1 MVNPSLRWRVQHL
14 MRHLIADIHR
24 HDIEGAIRVA
34 MAVGLPLLALDA
46 IGRLDLAVYAAF
58 GGLAM
63 LYGHGESAKRR
74 VETQIVAGVGLVGA
88 IAVAMAYSAAQA
100 PVAVLGVL
108 LAVTVIAAATLGAA
122 MRWVPRGEMFFVL
135 VLLIIASIPTSWDRL
150 PLGIAVGAGG
160 AALSVLLAVLNGI
173 GAPKDEP
180 KPDGWRRRI
189 AAGYADLD
197 RRQHLVLVVAA
208 TLGVLT
214 AWAMALVLGVGNPF
228 WAAVTVAALMPALA
242 AADVWRR
249 TLHLMLGTLGGV
261 AIATFLFSF
270 NPGHLALIA
279 IIIVCQA
286 VAEIVVSRNYGVSLL
301 FFSPLAIGMSNLSR
315 GAPWQPLLV
324 ERVAEAALG
333 TAVALLTIFVGR
345 RILKAL

>member
-1 MVNPSLRWRVQHL
+1 
-14 MRHLIADIHR
+14 MRRLLADIHR
-24 HDIEGAIRVA
+24 HDIEAAIRVA
-34 MAVGLPLLALDA
+34 VAVGMPLLALDA
-46 IGRLDLAVYAAF
+46 MGRLDLAVYAAF

-63 LYGHGESAKRR
+63 LYGHSEPPKQR
-74 VETQIVAGVGLVGA
+74 VETQIVAGTGLVVT

-100 PVAVLGVL
+100 PAAVLGAL

-135 VLLIIASIPTSWDRL
+135 VLLIIANIPTSWERL

-160 AALSVLLAVLNGI
+160 AALSVLLAWLI
-173 GAPKDEP
+173 GADRNEP
-180 KPDGWRRRI
+180 RNEPEPGGWRRRV
-189 AAGYADLD
+189 AAGYAALD
-197 RRQHLVLVVAA
+197 RRQHLVLIVAA
-208 TLGVLT
+208 TLGVLA
-214 AWAMALVLGVGNPF
+214 AWALAVILGVGKPF

-249 TLHLMLGTLGGV
+249 TMHLMLGTLGGV
-261 AIATFLFSF
+261 GVATFLFSF

-286 VAEIVVSRNYGVSLL
+286 AAEITVTRNYGVALL

-324 ERVAEAALG
+324 DRLAEAALG
-333 TAVALLTIFVGR
+333 TAVAFLAIAVGR
-345 RILKAL
+345 RILKIT

>member
-1 MVNPSLRWRVQHL
+1 MHRLLAGIR
-14 MRHLIADIHR
+14 R
-24 HDIEGAIRVA
+24 HDIEAAIRVA
-34 MAVGLPLLALDA
+34 AAVGVPLLLLDA
-46 IGRLDLAVYAAF
+46 VGRLDLAVYAAF

-63 LYGHGESAKRR
+63 LYGHSEPANKR
-74 VETQIVAGVGLVGA
+74 VESQLVAGTGLVLM

-100 PVAVLGVL
+100 PAAVLGVL
-108 LAVTVIAAATLGAA
+108 LAATTIGAATLGAA

-135 VLLIIASIPTSWDRL
+135 VLLIIANIPTSWDRL
-150 PLGIAVGAGG
+150 PLGAAVGAGG
-160 AALSVLLAVLNGI
+160 AALSVLLARLI
-173 GAPKDEP
+173 GADTDDPGHGLDAGGR
-180 KPDGWRRRI
+180 GWRHRV
-189 AAGYADLD
+189 AAGYAALD
-197 RRQHLVLVVAA
+197 RRQHLVLIMAA

-214 AWAMALVLGVGNPF
+214 AWMLALALGVGNPF

-261 AIATFLFSF
+261 AVATFLFSF

-286 VAEIVVSRNYGVSLL
+286 AAQIAVTRNYGVALL

-324 ERVAEAALG
+324 DRLAEAALG
-333 TAVALLTIFVGR
+333 TAVAFVAIVAGR
-345 RILKAL
+345 RILKVA